1 MKMQPN
7 ISAAENIKGQLMKK
21 SLKHRILY
29 LILGLVLLLNILS
42 ISMNYQNFVNTTEH
56 ASYSAASTVAETCA
70 LTIDGDS
77 LSRYIQS
84 GQRDSSYYV
93 TWNKLIDYRN
103 TSEKIIKLSV
113 AWFHADGGVYIYD
126 TDLSE
131 NGAFL
136 GDRFALDAKQLNY
149 LNTLTDGNK
158 PVFISYSDRMEF
170 YRPIFSSYNLPMGY
184 VVVGISTAEESQA
197 QALYLIRLVL
207 TMAAFTLLVTLLF
220 MHIVNKSIVLPINQ
234 LAKATS
240 SYNDSANKTAQ
251 NSPLAQLSIHTGD
264 EIENLYYSIR
274 KMESDILNSSD
285 NLAIAMWNS
294 QHDSMTQLYNK
305 FYLSQYTEEFETKAS
320 MGVIY
325 FDVDNLKKMNDLCGH
340 EAGDTVIKKTADF
353 IRKYQGRSGK
363 GIRMGGDEFVM
374 LLPDFSQERV
384 MDILLKMK
392 ADPDII
398 LTPPDSPVQCRI
410 AIGYVYKTGSI
421 DLSELIKEADQNM
434 YLDKQSHR

>member
-1 MKMQPN
+1 
-7 ISAAENIKGQLMKK
+7 MKK
-21 SLKHRILY
+21 SLRKRILF
-29 LILGLVLLLNILS
+29 LVLGLVILLNIIS
-42 ISMNYQNFVNTTEH
+42 ITMNYQNFIDITEET
-56 ASYSAASTVAETCA
+56 SYSAASTIAETCT

-77 LSRYIQS
+77 LNKYIQS

-103 TSEKIIKLSV
+103 TNDDIINLSV
-113 AWFHADGGVYIYD
+113 QWFRSDGGVYIYD
-126 TDLSE
+126 TDLSD

-136 GDRFALDAKQLNY
+136 GDYALLNSKQQEH
-149 LNTLTDGNK
+149 LNTLIEGNHS
-158 PVFISYSDRMEF
+158 VFIPYSDHIEF

-184 VVVGISTAEESQA
+184 VVVGISTVDASHA
-197 QALYLIRLVL
+197 QILYLFRLVL
-207 TMAAFTLLVTLLF
+207 ITTVITLVVTLLF
-220 MHIVNKSIVLPINQ
+220 MRIVNKTIVLPINQ

-240 SYNDSANKTAQ
+240 SYNDTANKTAQ

-285 NLAIAMWNS
+285 NLAVAMWNS

-305 FYLSQYTEEFETKAS
+305 FYLSEYTEEFETKAS

-340 EAGDTVIKKTADF
+340 EAGDAVIKKTADF

-363 GIRMGGDEFVM
+363 GIRIGGDEFIM

-384 MDILLKMK
+384 LDILQKMK
-392 ADPDII
+392 ADPDTI

-410 AIGYVYKTGSI
+410 AIGHVYKSGSI
-421 DLSELIKEADQNM
+421 DLNELIKEADQNM

>member
-1 MKMQPN
+1 MRMPQN
-7 ISAAENIKGQLMKK
+7 ISTAENTKELFMKK
-21 SLKHRILY
+21 SLRKRILL
-29 LILGLVLLLNILS
+29 LILGLVVLLDILS
-42 ISMNYQNFVNTTEH
+42 ITMNYQNFVKTTEQ

-77 LSRYIQS
+77 LSKYIQS

-103 TSEKIIKLSV
+103 TNEDIIRLSV
-113 AWFHADGGVYIYD
+113 AWFQADGGVYIYD

-136 GDRFALDAKQLNY
+136 GDRFSLNAKQLKH
-149 LNTLTDGNK
+149 LDILTDGNE
-158 PVFISYSDRMEF
+158 PVFLSYNDRMEF

-184 VVVGISTAEESQA
+184 VIVGISTEEASRA
-197 QALYLIRLVL
+197 QFHYLIKLFL
-207 TMAAFTLLVTLLF
+207 TMTVFTLFVTLLF
-220 MHIVNKSIVLPINQ
+220 MRIVNKSIVLPINQ
-234 LAKATS
+234 LSKAVS
-240 SYNDSANKTAQ
+240 SYLDSKIKETGD
-251 NSPLAQLSIHTGD
+251 SPLAQLSIHTGD

-274 KMESDILNSSD
+274 KMESDILSSSN
-285 NLAIAMWNS
+285 NLAIALWNS

-305 FYLSQYTEEFETKAS
+305 FYFAEYAEEFQTKES

-340 EAGDTVIKKTADF
+340 EAGDAVIKKTADF

-363 GIRMGGDEFVM
+363 GIRMGGDEFMM
-374 LLPDFSQERV
+374 LLPDFSAERV
-384 MDILLKMK
+384 DSLIQAMK
-392 ADPDII
+392 ADPDTI
-398 LTPPDSPVQCRI
+398 LTEPDSPVQCRI
-410 AIGYVYKTGSI
+410 AIGYAYRYGSFN
-421 DLSELIKEADQNM
+421 LNELIKEADQNM